1 MLYCAVWPSEKSYS
15 DDYVTFTGHLRAG
28 EANKGDRNLT
38 IAETFYI
45 LQRMWNRVTDFKSS
59 SPLSTTFPG
68 SSPLEKSPRWR
79 QFDNR
84 NVSGKLLPFA
94 SQSPVVAEEKKKNP
108 RAVESET
115 EKKQLAFF
123 NSLHTDARF
132 HVGAIWYYV
141 SLHTPVE
148 STFYAFFQLYLK
160 TRFSF
165 LSFPFAAPFM
175 CTYFAIFIR

>member
-1 MLYCAVWPSEKSYS
+1 MLCCAVWPSEKSYS

-148 STFYAFFQLYLK
+148 STFYAFFPLYLK